1 MNAAAEVAVA
11 LACGT
16 NTDKNIVTGKRKTHH
31 PPHQKKQIDNIHPP
45 SSRIKSSKKRSN
57 RTLLVQISY
66 ILHHCCKYILF

>member
-31 PPHQKKQIDNIHPP
+31 PPHKKKQADNIYPP
-45 SSRIKSSKKRSN
+45 TSRIKSSKKR
-57 RTLLVQISY
+57 
-66 ILHHCCKYILF
+66 

>member
-31 PPHQKKQIDNIHPP
+31 LPHQQKQVDNIHPP
-45 SSRIKSSKKRSN
+45 TSRIKSSKKR
-57 RTLLVQISY
+57 
-66 ILHHCCKYILF
+66 